1 MSPKLTRVVVVMKF
15 VVLIFFL
22 FISLASFSH
31 PRDSVRTAERE
42 RARIER
48 KSVRAAEHEKLKV
61 KKEEVKIQRERER
74 IMRKWDQRTMEQ
86 RRKDRQVLFF
96 LAIGA
101 ALLVNTMTH
110 HE

>member
-1 MSPKLTRVVVVMKF
+1 M
-15 VVLIFFL
+15 FFL
-22 FISLASFSH
+22 LVSLASFSH
-31 PRDSVRTAERE
+31 PRDSVRAAERE

-48 KSVRAAEHEKLKV
+48 KSTRTAEKEKV
-61 KKEEVKIQRERER
+61 KIQKEAAKIQRERER
-74 IMRKWDQRTMEQ
+74 IMLKWDQRTMEQ
-86 RRKDRQVLFF
+86 KRKDRQVIFF